1 MFMHTSRAIY
11 AWTKD
16 EQSGSRQAG
25 CRLTMS
31 AGSGSCQEPCHR
43 DGMTTALV
51 HPNHVHDPS
60 LSADVYP
67 DDELVQELTDSMHSR
82 LTAAANAPALE
93 LQVRSTLE
101 ELAPVHV
108 TKYLGVLVERRL
120 RRSGQVTRPHR

>member
-1 MFMHTSRAIY
+1 
-11 AWTKD
+11 
-16 EQSGSRQAG
+16 
-25 CRLTMS
+25 
-31 AGSGSCQEPCHR
+31 
-43 DGMTTALV
+43 MTTATV
-51 HPNHVHDPS
+51 RPHMHNPA

-82 LTAAANAPALE
+82 LAPVAHAPKLE

-120 RRSGQVTRPHR
+120 RVAGQVTPQRR